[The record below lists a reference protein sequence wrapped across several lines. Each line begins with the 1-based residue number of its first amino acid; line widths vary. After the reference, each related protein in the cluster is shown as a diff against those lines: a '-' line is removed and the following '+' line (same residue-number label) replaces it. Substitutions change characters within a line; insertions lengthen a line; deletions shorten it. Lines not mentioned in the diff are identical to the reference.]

1 MPKNPPG
8 PPSNLVVNSYSKW
21 QNWISL
27 GNPSSPPRPRSET
40 RSGVDWAQR
49 IGDGSRNALG
59 RGTRRWAEGT
69 RSRQRGTKCVRQKRT
84 RRWSAREGRE
94 GRSRSVGGIYKC
106 GFGVDRIF
114 ESVEFIFCL
123 SRPWNDASNF
133 CQPFSLSLRLSP
145 LFSIEKP
152 TGFLLFPRRVPL
164 CAADKAPRSR
174 PLPYPPE
181 IFRQYPNERS
191 TEETGWKGTRARK
204 GCIKKGGDARHHD
217 ATADNLGRECDAINR
232 PVSNCR

>member
-1 MPKNPPG
+1 M
-8 PPSNLVVNSYSKW
+8 
-21 QNWISL
+21 
-27 GNPSSPPRPRSET
+27 
-40 RSGVDWAQR
+40 
-49 IGDGSRNALG
+49 DGQG
-59 RGTRRWAEGT
+59 GEGEGT
-69 RSRQRGTKCVRQKRT
+69 S
-84 RRWSAREGRE
+84 W
-94 GRSRSVGGIYKC
+94 SVGGIYKC

-123 SRPWNDASNF
+123 SRPCKRRAASAN
-133 CQPFSLSLRLSP
+133 LSLFLFLFVSP
-145 LFSIEKP
+145 RRFDRET

-181 IFRQYPNERS
+181 IFRQYPNERL

-204 GCIKKGGDARHHD
+204 GCIKSRKRREARHHD

>member
-1 MPKNPPG
+1 MVG
-8 PPSNLVVNSYSKW
+8 
-21 QNWISL
+21 Q
-27 GNPSSPPRPRSET
+27 G
-40 RSGVDWAQR
+40 G
-49 IGDGSRNALG
+49 
-59 RGTRRWAEGT
+59 
-69 RSRQRGTKCVRQKRT
+69 
-84 RRWSAREGRE
+84 EGRKE
-94 GRSRSVGGIYKC
+94 PVGRRNIQMWIWRGSYLRVGRVY
-106 GFGVDRIF
+106 
-114 ESVEFIFCL
+114 L
-123 SRPWNDASNF
+123 
-133 CQPFSLSLRLSP
+133 LSLAAVERCKQLLPTFLSVSSSLP
-145 LFSIEKP
+145 ALFNRET

>member
-1 MPKNPPG
+1 MD
-8 PPSNLVVNSYSKW
+8 LA
-21 QNWISL
+21 WIVSSSRSSL
-27 GNPSSPPRPRSET
+27 SF
-40 RSGVDWAQR
+40 V
-49 IGDGSRNALG
+49 SRG
-59 RGTRRWAEGT
+59 RG
-69 RSRQRGTKCVRQKRT
+69 S
-84 RRWSAREGRE
+84 
-94 GRSRSVGGIYKC
+94 
-106 GFGVDRIF
+106 
-114 ESVEFIFCL
+114 
-123 SRPWNDASNF
+123 F
-133 CQPFSLSLRLSP
+133 CQPFSLFLSVSSSLP
-145 LFSIEKP
+145 ALFDRET

>member
-1 MPKNPPG
+1 MVG
-8 PPSNLVVNSYSKW
+8 
-21 QNWISL
+21 Q
-27 GNPSSPPRPRSET
+27 G
-40 RSGVDWAQR
+40 G
-49 IGDGSRNALG
+49 
-59 RGTRRWAEGT
+59 
-69 RSRQRGTKCVRQKRT
+69 
-84 RRWSAREGRE
+84 EGRKE
-94 GRSRSVGGIYKC
+94 PVGRRNIQMWIWRGSYLRVGRVYLL
-106 GFGVDRIF
+106 
-114 ESVEFIFCL
+114 SLAAVEASANL
-123 SRPWNDASNF
+123 SLS
-133 CQPFSLSLRLSP
+133 FSLSLRLSP